1 ILILFYI
8 AHFSVNYG
16 IKTMGLSQYTIA
28 NETYVQSVLIGK
40 TQHEEKIS
48 KNQSVTE
55 HIDQKLKEIE
65 GERFKL
71 LEPMINQFSEEGIN
85 SILFKC
91 EKLIYI
97 AVTLFM
103 NIALLHFLIKKQQ
116 NEGYMLFL
124 FLISGYVL
132 LKLFQVDMAYYNVIM
147 PALFILQ
154 SFGVYMSYVYCQK
167 IFFRK

>member
-1 ILILFYI
+1 
-8 AHFSVNYG
+8 
-16 IKTMGLSQYTIA
+16 M
-28 NETYVQSVLIGK
+28 
-40 TQHEEKIS
+40 EE
-48 KNQSVTE
+48 
-55 HIDQKLKEIE
+55 
-65 GERFKL
+65 ERFKL
-71 LEPMINQFSEEGIN
+71 LKPVINQFSDEGIH

-103 NIALLHFLIKKQQ
+103 SIALLHFLIKKQQ

-124 FLISGYVL
+124 LLISGYVL
-132 LKLFQVDMAYYNVIM
+132 LRLLQVDMTYYNLIV

>member
-1 ILILFYI
+1 
-8 AHFSVNYG
+8 
-16 IKTMGLSQYTIA
+16 MGMSQYTLS

-40 TQHEEKIS
+40 GKNEEKIT

-55 HIDQKLKEIE
+55 HIDQKIKEIE
-65 GERFKL
+65 EERFKL
-71 LEPMINQFSEEGIN
+71 LKPVTNQFLDEGIH

-103 NIALLHFLIKKQQ
+103 SIALLHFLIKKQQ

-124 FLISGYVL
+124 LLISGYVL
-132 LKLFQVDMAYYNVIM
+132 LRIFQVDMAYYSLIV